1 MLPEQKGN
9 VDRRF
14 PDAESFWTAV
24 KGDTDCKH
32 RVSRKD
38 ESKERKPWSGTK
50 SFEEAMKLAELGW
63 AEGATKCKA
72 MTDQLTVVL
81 GSMVRVPE
89 VVFDVTGDCMDMGAV
104 MEGCPEHWMSDQ
116 ESEEEVRDQSH
127 GRMVRISVNVSA
139 ASNVPAEWMV
149 NRAAAIAAFVEIAER
164 SGRVAEII
172 CCEGVDKGK
181 HIWSYP
187 AKRVDEPLQ
196 MDRLAFSC
204 GHPSMLR
211 RIAFSLQETEPRSI
225 RSRHGF
231 EGGCYGSPADLP
243 KDHSLRGD
251 IHFGELR
258 RNDPN
263 SECFSTLEGAEKRIK
278 QLLKE
283 QGIIAAD

>member
-24 KGDTDCKH
+24 KGDTDC
-32 RVSRKD
+32 RSRTSR
-38 ESKERKPWSGTK
+38 ETGGNWHGTK
-50 SFEEAMKLAELGW
+50 SFEEAMELAEHGW

-72 MTDQLTVVL
+72 LTEQVTTVL

-116 ESEEEVRDQSH
+116 ESEEEARDQSN
-127 GRMVRISVNVSA
+127 GRMIRLTVNVC
-139 ASNVPAEWMV
+139 ASSGIPKTWME
-149 NRAAAIAAFVEIAER
+149 NRAAAIAAFVELAER

-172 CCEGVDKGK
+172 CCEALDKGK
-181 HIWSYP
+181 HIWSFP
-187 AKRVDEPLQ
+187 AKRMDEPMQ
-196 MDRLAFSC
+196 MDRLAFAC

-211 RIAFSLQETEPRSI
+211 RVAFSLQETEPPSI
-225 RSRHGF
+225 RARHGF
-231 EGGCYGSPADLP
+231 NGGSYGMPADLP
-243 KDHSLRGD
+243 KKHPLRGD
-251 IHFGELR
+251 VYFGRLQFGE
-258 RNDPN
+258 PE

-283 QGIIAAD
+283 QGIIEAD